1 MDGFDDRLNVFF
13 GEATPTQAR
22 VYAQLPRGDWPLD
35 AQLRGTLSGPTC
47 RYAETLPTH
56 YRFRDRGV
64 LKGGA
69 SQESLLIEA
78 VVPDPCFWTP
88 RLPYLYEVKLEL
100 RAGEEVLARMARP
113 FGIRPLGVRANSFV
127 FAGKRWVFRGGWNS
141 SGSNELQSWRDNEIV
156 MVRDG
161 FSATQCDEASHVG
174 VLMAIEAELSEET
187 VRAASRH
194 AAVGML
200 FFDGRKCA
208 GTLPKTTNCILV
220 QNMMDD
226 AQADLH
232 EQTEAALVEAS
243 AVKEF
248 VARRDG
254 TIPVIAC
261 RSSQSKVE
269 PEDIRQ
275 QCDQLQAELASIGD
289 FAGYL
294 V

>member
-1 MDGFDDRLNVFF
+1 MDRFDDQLDVFF

-22 VYAQLPRGDWPLD
+22 VYAQLPRGDGPLD
-35 AQLRGTLSGPTC
+35 ARLEGTLSGPTC

-64 LKGGA
+64 LKGGV
-69 SQESLLIEA
+69 SQDSMLIEA

-100 RAGEEVLARMARP
+100 RVGDEVVGRVARP

-127 FAGKRWVFRGGWNS
+127 FAGKRWVFRGGWDS
-141 SGSNELQSWRDNEIV
+141 SGSRELQLWRDNEIV
-156 MVRDG
+156 MARDE
-161 FSATQCDEASHVG
+161 FSARQCDEASHVG

-194 AAVGML
+194 ATVGML
-200 FFDGRKCA
+200 IFDGRKYA
-208 GTLPKTTNCILV
+208 GILRKTTNCIFV

-226 AQADLH
+226 ARADLH
-232 EQTEAALVEAS
+232 GQAEAVLVEAS
-243 AVKEF
+243 AVEEF
-248 VARRDG
+248 IARRSSA
-254 TIPVIAC
+254 IPVIAS
-261 RSSQSKVE
+261 RPSKVKLE
-269 PEDIRQ
+269 PEEIRPH
-275 QCDQLQAELASIGD
+275 CDQLQAELASIGD